1 MWNVEIHPLLF
12 IASPVYIQEK
22 RVELEEESTSIYVRP
37 TTEKIENA
45 LIARQ
50 LHYFSKPTKEP
61 RVLVF
66 ILQSGEK
73 IHGSID
79 KISGSQVLLNCH
91 DTKRWIKANEIVLI
105 HNTL

>member
-1 MWNVEIHPLLF
+1 MEIHPLLF

-22 RVELEEESTSIYVRP
+22 RVEIEEESTSIYVRP
-37 TTEKIENA
+37 TTEKIETT

-61 RVLVF
+61 RVLLF

-91 DTKRWIKANEIVLI
+91 DTKR
-105 HNTL
+105 

>member
-1 MWNVEIHPLLF
+1 MEIHPLLF

-22 RVELEEESTSIYVRP
+22 RIEIEEESTSIYVRP

-50 LHYFSKPTKEP
+50 LHYFSKPAKEP

-79 KISGSQVLLNCH
+79 KIIGSQVLLNYQ

>member
-1 MWNVEIHPLLF
+1 MEIHPLLF

-22 RVELEEESTSIYVRP
+22 QIDLEEESTSIYVRP
-37 TTEKIENA
+37 AAEKIENA

-79 KISGSQVLLNCH
+79 KINGSQVLLNCH

-105 HNTL
+105 NHTL

>member
-1 MWNVEIHPLLF
+1 MEVHPLLF
-12 IASPVYIQEK
+12 IASPTFIQEK
-22 RVELEEESTSIYVRP
+22 QVEVEEESTSIYVRP
-37 TTEKIENA
+37 ATEKIENA

-50 LHYFSKPTKEP
+50 LHFFSKPTKEP

-73 IHGSID
+73 VHGSID

-91 DTKRWIKANEIVLI
+91 ETKRWIKANEIVLI
-105 HNTL
+105 HHTL

>member
-22 RVELEEESTSIYVRP
+22 RVEIEEESTSIYVRP

-50 LHYFSKPTKEP
+50 LHYFSKPMKEP
-61 RVLVF
+61 RVLLF